1 LSLWECGRVYPA
13 WPQQP
18 AVIAYPGYD
27 PFTDSELG
35 MPNGNETVGVA
46 FLRTTRNRL
55 TSRLR
60 S

>member
-1 LSLWECGRVYPA
+1 VYPA